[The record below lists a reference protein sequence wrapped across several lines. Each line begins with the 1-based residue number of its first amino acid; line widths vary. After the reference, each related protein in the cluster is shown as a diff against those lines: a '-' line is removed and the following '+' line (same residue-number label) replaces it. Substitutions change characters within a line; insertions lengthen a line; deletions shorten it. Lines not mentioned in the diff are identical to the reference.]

1 MGRSNLGAR
10 ISANLIHALDS
21 HMNNVINGY
30 TPRKLGL
37 LDQRISAEKQVRF
50 EATYKARPDVK
61 RDIMVY
67 LYGGKPSTD
76 TGKLLCNETHDNYK
90 AVCQS
95 LGLRYTENGDFT
107 HLSGRVGL
115 YDER

>member
-1 MGRSNLGAR
+1 MDRANLGTR

-37 LDQRISAEKQVRF
+37 LDRRIAAEKQVRL
-50 EATYKARPDVK
+50 EATYKAHPDVK

-67 LYGGKPSTD
+67 LYGGEPSTD
-76 TGKLLCNETHDNYK
+76 TGKLLCDAIDDNYE
-90 AVCQS
+90 ALCQS
-95 LGLRYTENGDFT
+95 LGLRYTDHGDFS
-107 HLSGRVGL
+107 HLSGRGGL
-115 YDER
+115 CDER

>member
-1 MGRSNLGAR
+1 MDRSNLGAR

-61 RDIMVY
+61 RDIMVS
-67 LYGGKPSTD
+67 LYGGTPLTA
-76 TGKLLCNETHDNYK
+76 TGKRLHEESEDAYK
-90 AVCQS
+90 AICLS
-95 LGLRYTENGDFT
+95 LGLRYTEHGDFT
-107 HLSGRVGL
+107 HLSGRGL
-115 YDER
+115 